1 MSQFEIL
8 ILGIVLAIDSMIVS
22 FSYGLKINERK
33 IYNSIKLA
41 LVFGFFQSV
50 MPVIGW
56 VVSSSFYNLLSAYS
70 KWIVFG
76 IFIVLG
82 IKFLFENEE
91 KKETAQNCISRMCLI
106 SFGIATSIDALG
118 AGITIKFTGEGIFIP
133 AIEIGIVTVLL
144 SFTGFWIANKLTKLP
159 SRIMEITG
167 AVLLICLGIK
177 SLF

>member
-41 LVFGFFQSV
+41 IVFGFFQSI

-56 VVSSSFYNLLSAYS
+56 GISSSFYNMLSAYS

-76 IFIVLG
+76 IFIALG
-82 IKFLFENEE
+82 IKFLFVTEE
-91 KKETAQNCISRMCLI
+91 KNEAAQNCISRMCLI

-118 AGITIKFTGEGIFIP
+118 AGITIKFTGEGIYIP

-159 SRIMEITG
+159 SRIMEVIG
-167 AVLLICLGIK
+167 AVLLISLGIK